1 MPAAAPRTSTT
12 STRSASRPFATS
24 AKVHP
29 NILPFLQTRRSAA
42 RWLPPIVGVAAAAYA
57 ANTYRE
63 SAALRREA
71 EMERQAHERRRM
83 QTELMEAYGDG
94 ESLDALERAVA
105 VYESQK
111 RG

>member
-1 MPAAAPRTSTT
+1 
-12 STRSASRPFATS
+12 
-24 AKVHP
+24 
-29 NILPFLQTRRSAA
+29 
-42 RWLPPIVGVAAAAYA
+42 
-57 ANTYRE
+57 
-63 SAALRREA
+63 
-71 EMERQAHERRRM
+71 MERQAHERRRM